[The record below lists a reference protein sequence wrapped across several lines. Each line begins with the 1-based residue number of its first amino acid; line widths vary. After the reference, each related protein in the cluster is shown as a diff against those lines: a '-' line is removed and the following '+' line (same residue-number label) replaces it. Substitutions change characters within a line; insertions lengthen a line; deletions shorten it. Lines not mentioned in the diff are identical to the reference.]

1 MRMNLNQSCGT
12 PSIPEL
18 KTLAEELYL
27 SVLTR
32 RPDQAEM
39 KAVEAHLAGQK
50 DKRIEAIREMTWG
63 LLTSTEFRFKH

>member
-1 MRMNLNQSCGT
+1 
-12 PSIPEL
+12 
-18 KTLAEELYL
+18 
-27 SVLTR
+27 
-32 RPDQAEM
+32 M